1 MTEHSSLAPPGA
13 TASLSSAAVAERSRN
28 DLIYILGFAA
38 TFVFG
43 LGWQFF
49 PFDIRMV
56 WTMFAQAVLLSL
68 VAGAIVVAVVQFSRY
83 RTLRISPALVA
94 LVLLWLIIGAYD
106 LLQACDHLR
115 IAVPT

>member
-1 MTEHSSLAPPGA
+1 
-13 TASLSSAAVAERSRN
+13 
-28 DLIYILGFAA
+28 
-38 TFVFG
+38 
-43 LGWQFF
+43 
-49 PFDIRMV
+49 MV

-83 RTLRISPALVA
+83 RRLQVAPALAA
-94 LVLLWLIIGAYD
+94 LVLLIRAYD

>member
-1 MTEHSSLAPPGA
+1 MTENSSLAPPRA
-13 TASLSSAAVAERSRN
+13 ISIPPASTVSDRSGN
-28 DLIYILGFAA
+28 DIIYILGFAA

-49 PFDIRMV
+49 PFDVRMV

-83 RTLRISPALVA
+83 RRLRIAPALVA
-94 LVLLWLIIGAYD
+94 LVLLWLVIGAYD
-106 LLQACDHLR
+106 LLQACDLLR